1 MFRANSGKGS
11 QSLRMPWPLLI
22 ALTTTSGTAVVVPS
36 VPFFPLI
43 FLSFLFSGLFF
54 HSFNSSGQSTYCVPG
69 IELGTGHATVSMC
82 LQSPLTGETN
92 INLPI
97 PQVNVESLTSMRAM
111 KRSPEVELTACRG
124 QKMLP

>member
-1 MFRANSGKGS
+1 
-11 QSLRMPWPLLI
+11 MPWLLLI
-22 ALTTTSGTAVVVPS
+22 ALTITSGTVVVMPS
-36 VPFFPLI
+36 VPFLPLI

-69 IELGTGHATVSMC
+69 IELGTGHAMVSVC
-82 LQSPLTGETN
+82 LQYPLTGETN

-97 PQVNVESLTSMRAM
+97 PQVNAESLTFMRAV
-111 KRSPEVELTACRG
+111 KGSPEVELTACRG